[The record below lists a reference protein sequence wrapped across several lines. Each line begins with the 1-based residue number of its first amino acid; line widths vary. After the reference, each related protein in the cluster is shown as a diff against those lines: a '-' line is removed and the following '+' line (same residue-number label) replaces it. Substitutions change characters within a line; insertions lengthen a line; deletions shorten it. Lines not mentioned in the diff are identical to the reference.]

1 MAQER
6 ESLERLRIELESSK
20 KKIGSM
26 ESRLNTQIQEVEALR
41 KVPPPPTIF
50 QMLISENVTPSIFC
64 SLAAGCAK
72 VREGR
77 ARAAGGEER
86 GGRA

>member
-6 ESLERLRIELESSK
+6 ESLEQLREELESSK

-41 KVPPPPTIF
+41 KVTPP
-50 QMLISENVTPSIFC
+50 
-64 SLAAGCAK
+64 
-72 VREGR
+72 
-77 ARAAGGEER
+77 
-86 GGRA
+86 